1 MNASVKPLLRQI
13 ADGEVSN
20 KGRVPPLLWLIPIL
34 LRSRSK
40 YYDDLVADTR
50 RRIDSLWVAVGFMS
64 KSREEFENSSEVDD
78 AWKSAPALW
87 WGVNDII
94 GFIEIHLLA
103 ESIDVSLFFV
113 KERPTRMLTR
123 KNFEHRDAVSV
134 PTADGPT
141 NETPRSRVI
150 EAVRCLAGN
159 DTIRRHHIDI
169 ESWELAVAYTD
180 PVGLT
185 KAAHAGSES

>member
-78 AWKSAPALW
+78 AWKSAPALR
-87 WGVNDII
+87 WG
-94 GFIEIHLLA
+94 
-103 ESIDVSLFFV
+103 SM
-113 KERPTRMLTR
+113 T
-123 KNFEHRDAVSV
+123 
-134 PTADGPT
+134 
-141 NETPRSRVI
+141 
-150 EAVRCLAGN
+150 
-159 DTIRRHHIDI
+159 
-169 ESWELAVAYTD
+169 
-180 PVGLT
+180 
-185 KAAHAGSES
+185 